1 MSKISPRHRARECAL
16 QALYSWL
23 MSQNDV
29 ADVEVAF
36 MLEQEM
42 KDVDVPYFRTLLQ
55 NTVQYEDELKAH
67 IEPHLDRTFKSLDP
81 IERVLLLMATYELT
95 YQDVPYKVVINEAVE
110 VAKTFGAE
118 DGHKYING
126 VLDKIAQTQ
135 QNK

>member
-23 MSQNDV
+23 MSHNDV

-42 KDVDVPYFRTLLQ
+42 KGVDVAYFRTLLQ
-55 NTVQYEDELKAH
+55 ETVKHEEALKAL
-67 IEPHLDRTFKSLDP
+67 IEPHLDRAFKSLDP
-81 IERVLLLMATYELT
+81 IERVLLLMAAYELR

-118 DGHKYING
+118 EGHKYING
-126 VLDKIAQTQ
+126 VLDKIAQGLA
-135 QNK
+135 K